1 MHLVA
6 RCPSAHALHF
16 RAYLAREIADG
27 VAPALPT
34 LDLALQQAQTAAVR
48 ANVLNLRACARVQL
62 YALDSGVE
70 DGQAAL
76 VLALRAADDQVT
88 ADIVS
93 TLATAL
99 SMLDRHGEA
108 AALMARHW
116 PVVERLPDPGSSF
129 FTERGLV
136 CGNAG
141 RPHEGREFHRRA
153 IEIARRRGDHSEAMI
168 ASQNLAASCVDTG
181 ELDAAADLPGQADAL
196 RQAHDDLHSAQAMGW
211 DLRAIVWRDHGLYS
225 QALAASTQA
234 LADSADRQSAR
245 VLLDRQHRAWTWCWL
260 GQRARALQYLP
271 QDDAYPELP
280 AWVAAR
286 GLQMRARMA
295 AARGMPAGDALAR
308 AQALLV
314 PGMLRTG
321 ASRSCWTQHWR

>member
-1 MHLVA
+1 MA
-6 RCPSAHALHF
+6 RSPSAHALHF

-27 VAPALPT
+27 VVPALPT
-34 LDLALQQAQTAAVR
+34 FDLALQQAQTAAVR

-181 ELDAAADLPGQADAL
+181 E
-196 RQAHDDLHSAQAMGW
+196 
-211 DLRAIVWRDHGLYS
+211 
-225 QALAASTQA
+225 
-234 LADSADRQSAR
+234 
-245 VLLDRQHRAWTWCWL
+245 
-260 GQRARALQYLP
+260 
-271 QDDAYPELP
+271 
-280 AWVAAR
+280 
-286 GLQMRARMA
+286 
-295 AARGMPAGDALAR
+295 
-308 AQALLV
+308 
-314 PGMLRTG
+314 
-321 ASRSCWTQHWR
+321 